1 MELEEFKTIWA
12 QHEKML
18 VENTVL
24 NKQVLRK
31 LLTVNTGRRIDWL
44 KFRSL
49 VAVIL
54 PLPLYAIIVIPRIQ
68 FTFDLDVV
76 IGFILFA
83 SISVITYIW
92 AIKLYLQIER
102 LNLNGPITTVSKQLK
117 LVEKYK
123 LKMTRNGYILAPL
136 MIVGIFLSAGMPF
149 LSAKMIPF
157 YALMIVVFFISL
169 YVRSKH
175 GLMAQIRKID
185 KEVEEIS
192 ELELDSGFTA

>member
-1 MELEEFKTIWA
+1 MELEEFNTIWA

>member
-1 MELEEFKTIWA
+1 
-12 QHEKML
+12 
-18 VENTVL
+18 
-24 NKQVLRK
+24 
-31 LLTVNTGRRIDWL
+31 
-44 KFRSL
+44 
-49 VAVIL
+49 
-54 PLPLYAIIVIPRIQ
+54 
-68 FTFDLDVV
+68 
-76 IGFILFA
+76 
-83 SISVITYIW
+83 
-92 AIKLYLQIER
+92 LQIER
-102 LNLNGPITTVSKQLK
+102 LNLNGPITSVSKQLK

-169 YVRSKH
+169 YIRSKH